1 MILKNQQTFNMETTQ
16 LEKAVEDFYKY
27 YIDNFK
33 TFEQAAE
40 YFKSLLNSLVSDDC
54 EIQSITYRI
63 KDKEECI
70 SKFKRKYL
78 QQIEETKQS
87 YEIKDCITDLI
98 GLRIV
103 CLYEKEII
111 KVQEILNKNF
121 TVVEVTD
128 KIKSLDNT
136 ENQFGYKSLHID
148 LKLNSV
154 RNKLPEFKKFADFR
168 FEVQIRTI
176 IQDAWSV
183 LDHKIKYKKSIPA
196 DLKRRINRLAALFE
210 IADDEF
216 YNIKLGTTEFEE
228 KAKTESEP
236 NQPLNVLS
244 FLSVVANHF
253 PTYQF
258 IPYKADGFVHELLK
272 LKPTLTQN
280 ELADSLK
287 ENLDKIKQYNIE
299 IVSNSPANYLNPYT
313 MIRHSLYLSDR
324 DKFGSILFL
333 IQQNTFNHWLSQ
345 QVQSSN

>member
-1 MILKNQQTFNMETTQ
+1 MATTE
-16 LEKAVEDFYKY
+16 LEKAVEKFYKY
-27 YIDNFK
+27 YVDNFK

-40 YFKSLLNSLVSDDC
+40 YFKSLINSLISDDC
-54 EIQSITYRI
+54 EIQSITFRV
-63 KDKEECI
+63 KDKEECV

-78 QQIEETKQS
+78 QKIEEAGQP
-87 YEIKDCITDLI
+87 YEIKDFITDLI

-103 CLYEKEII
+103 CLYENEIL

-121 TVVEVTD
+121 KVVEVTD

-148 LKLNSV
+148 LKLNDE
-154 RNKLPEFKKFADFR
+154 RKKLPEFKKFADFR

-196 DLKRRINRLAALFE
+196 ELKRRINRLAALFE

-216 YNIKLGTTEFEE
+216 YSIKLGTTEFEE
-228 KAKTESEP
+228 KAKSESKP
-236 NQPLNVLS
+236 NEPLNVLS
-244 FLSVVANHF
+244 FLSVAASNF

-258 IPYKADGFVHELLK
+258 IAYKADGFVHELLN
-272 LKPTLTQN
+272 LKPDLTQK

-287 ENLDKIKQYNIE
+287 LNLDKVKQYNSE
-299 IVSNSPANYLNPYT
+299 IVSKSPANYLNPYT
-313 MIRHSLYLSDR
+313 MIRHCLYLTNSE
-324 DKFGSILFL
+324 KFSSLLFL
-333 IQQNTFNHWLSQ
+333 IQGQSFDEWLNRQ
-345 QVQSSN
+345 K